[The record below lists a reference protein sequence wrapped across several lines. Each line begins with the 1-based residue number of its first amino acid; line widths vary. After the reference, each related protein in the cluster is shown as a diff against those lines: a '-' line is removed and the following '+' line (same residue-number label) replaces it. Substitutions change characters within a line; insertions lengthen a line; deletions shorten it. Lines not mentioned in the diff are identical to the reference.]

1 MKLMSDLRRVMLV
14 EDDPDIAILA
24 GIALRE
30 IAGLEFVHF
39 SSGPEALKGVIEA
52 APDLIILDYRMP
64 EMNGGEVLEAL
75 RSNDETRHF
84 PVVFMTASLMPKHVG
99 KLMELGALGVLPK
112 PFDPVT
118 LGDEVQKIWSQFSAS
133 A

>member
-1 MKLMSDLRRVMLV
+1 MSDLRKIMLV

-24 GIALRE
+24 EIALKE
-30 IAGLEFVHF
+30 IAGFEFVHF
-39 SSGPEALKGVIEA
+39 SSGPDALNGVIEA

-64 EMNGGEVLEAL
+64 QMNGGEVLQAL

-118 LGDEVQKIWSQFSAS
+118 LGDEVKKLWSRSLTAV
-133 A
+133 